1 MFLKSA
7 CDNVLHPGLEYMKI
21 RLFLNSYIS
30 NVFYSIYDIA
40 DFLKML
46 FVGQFFTS

>member
-7 CDNVLHPGLEYMKI
+7 CDNVLHQGLEYIKI
-21 RLFLNSYIS
+21 RLFLNSYIC
-30 NVFYSIYDIA
+30 NVLYSIYDIA
-40 DFLKML
+40 DFSKML